1 MADYCL
7 EEEVDLL
14 SSYFCLNGESCHVIS
29 KNLISITM
37 KLLVNDTQGITLEDT
52 NLDSTL
58 SLSFELPPEY
68 PLVNPNVSVQCSHL
82 GFTRNLA
89 SSISDMLNDE
99 ARTLIGMFIYK
110 LWYLLKISGIILS
123 YPLADCF
130 KLRAYLASRCLCSN
144 S

>member
-37 KLLVNDTQGITLEDT
+37 KLLVQDTQ
-52 NLDSTL
+52 DSTL

-68 PLVNPNVSVQCSHL
+68 PYVNPNVSIQCSHQC
-82 GFTRNLA
+82 FTRNLA
-89 SSISDMLNDE
+89 SSISDLLNDE
-99 ARTLIGMFIYK
+99 ARTLIGMLFVLYIK
-110 LWYLLKISGIILS
+110 VAILGITRIILS
-123 YPLADCF
+123 CPMVDFFF
-130 KLRAYLASRCLCSN
+130 KN
-144 S
+144 

>member
-37 KLLVNDTQGITLEDT
+37 KLLVHDTLEDA

-58 SLSFELPPEY
+58 SLSFELPTEY
-68 PLVNPNVSVQCSHL
+68 PLVKPNVSVQCSHL

-89 SSISDMLNDE
+89 SSISDLLNDE
-99 ARTLIGMFIYK
+99 ARTLIGMFFV
-110 LWYLLKISGIILS
+110 L
-123 YPLADCF
+123 
-130 KLRAYLASRCLCSN
+130 
-144 S
+144 

>member
-37 KLLVNDTQGITLEDT
+37 KLLVHDTQDT
-52 NLDSTL
+52 TL
-58 SLSFELPPEY
+58 SLSFELPTEY
-68 PLVNPNVSVQCSHL
+68 PLVHPNVSVQCSHL

-99 ARTLIGMFIYK
+99 ARTLIGMFFYK
-110 LWYLLKISGIILS
+110 LWYLKLQDHLKISRIILS
-123 YPLADCF
+123 YPLADYF
-130 KLRAYLASRCLCSN
+130 KLRACLAGRCLCSN

>member
-68 PLVNPNVSVQCSHL
+68 PLINPNVSVQCSHL

-99 ARTLIGMFIYK
+99 ARTLIGMFFV
-110 LWYLLKISGIILS
+110 L
-123 YPLADCF
+123 
-130 KLRAYLASRCLCSN
+130 
-144 S
+144 